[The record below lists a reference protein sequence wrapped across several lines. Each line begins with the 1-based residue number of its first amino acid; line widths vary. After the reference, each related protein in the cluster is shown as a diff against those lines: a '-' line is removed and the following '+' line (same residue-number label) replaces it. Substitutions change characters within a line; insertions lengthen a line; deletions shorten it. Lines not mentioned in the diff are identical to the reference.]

1 LAMNDRVPVA
11 AAPVVMAPIMH
22 WTHMLAGS

>member
-1 LAMNDRVPVA
+1 MYDRVPVA

-22 WTHMLAGS
+22 WTHMLVGS